1 MTTTGSSDR
10 AGVLAKIR
18 QGVAKAV
25 TASDAERRKAVEQR
39 LAGQKP
45 HLLPDRINRERSEL
59 VKLFLGFLQGQSA
72 TVIEVASKDD
82 VPAAVGRY
90 LRENNLPARLRHG
103 EDAYLKDMPWSREPQ
118 LECREGRAQATDE
131 VGMTHAVAGV
141 AETGTLIFCSGPE
154 NPVTLNF
161 MPDTTIAVLRE
172 ADIVDAYETAW
183 TRVRER
189 YGRGAMPRTVNFISG
204 PSRTADIG
212 GKLVIGA
219 HGPRGMC
226 VVVVKGEGA

>member
-1 MTTTGSSDR
+1 MTSPGPSDR

-18 QGVAKAV
+18 KGVAKAAA
-25 TASDAERRKAVEQR
+25 ASDAERRKVVEQR
-39 LAGQKP
+39 LAGQQP
-45 HLLPDRINRERSEL
+45 HLIPERTKRERAEL
-59 VKLFLGFLQGQSA
+59 VTLFRGFLEGQSA
-72 TVIEVASKDD
+72 TVIEVASKAD

-103 EDAYLKDMPWSREPQ
+103 DDAYLKDMPWSGEPQ

-141 AETGTLIFCSGPE
+141 AETGTLIFCSGRE

-183 TRVRER
+183 TRVRDR
-189 YGRGAMPRTVNFISG
+189 YGRGAMPRTVNFVSG

-226 VVVVKGEGA
+226 VIVVKGDGA